1 MKHAGHA
8 DGSPQA
14 VAARERSTL
23 NHRWNTAISAR
34 RMADDLQ
41 ARASILPPTHAAPIL
56 ATSER
61 WAKRATELET
71 KHVVETYPTSRSASL
86 PMRQDI
92 IAALTSKDKTP

>member
-1 MKHAGHA
+1 MKYAGHA

-41 ARASILPPTHAAPIL
+41 ARASMLPPNLAAPIL

-71 KHVVETYPTSRSASL
+71 QHIVKTYPASPSTQL
-86 PMRQDI
+86 SMRQDI
-92 IAALTSKDKTP
+92 IALTSKDKTP